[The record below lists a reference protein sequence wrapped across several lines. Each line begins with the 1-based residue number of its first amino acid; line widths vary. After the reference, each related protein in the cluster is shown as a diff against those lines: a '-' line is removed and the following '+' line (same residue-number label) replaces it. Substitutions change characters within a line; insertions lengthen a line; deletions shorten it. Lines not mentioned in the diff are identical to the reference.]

1 MRKHGMRSSPVVSLA
16 VVLFLSVLPG
26 KALRAMD
33 VPGQPEARRVPAV
46 ATIVE
51 DYAQLKDR
59 AAAGDAAA
67 ALKLS
72 ADFRRCEYV
81 EDMRERLGFW
91 RDYRISQ
98 GDRADAV
105 GAAFPP
111 SVSSEDKEAIVT
123 NDHGLCTGYSGDM
136 RDGRVYEVLLQA
148 ANLGDWDAAECY
160 LSTSYPMQRG
170 RYSAIDF
177 TTYRSHARRL
187 LDEAIQQGQWGIV
200 RTALMAMTVK
210 WIDNPPMS
218 AGLGGDIDTT
228 YRLAALLLLGA
239 PKGSPEARFLERQAA
254 IDAAQMTP
262 AQLGE
267 GNQWAQRMFANF
279 RASGP
284 STPFTSACE
293 HEPMHLEAKP

>member
-1 MRKHGMRSSPVVSLA
+1 
-16 VVLFLSVLPG
+16 
-26 KALRAMD
+26 MD
-33 VPGQPEARRVPAV
+33 VPTRAGAGQASAV
-46 ATIVE
+46 TSLVDE
-51 DYAQLKDR
+51 YAQLKDR
-59 AAAGDAAA
+59 AAAGDATA

-72 ADFRRCEYV
+72 ADFRRCEYI
-81 EDMRERLGFW
+81 EGMRERLGFW

-98 GDRADAV
+98 GDKADAV
-105 GAAFPP
+105 KTAFPP
-111 SVSSEDKEAIVT
+111 SLSSDDKEAIAT
-123 NDHGLCTGYSGDM
+123 NDHGLCTSYSGDM

-160 LSTSYPMQRG
+160 VSTSYPMQPG
-170 RYSAIDF
+170 RYSATHF
-177 TTYRSHARRL
+177 TAYRANAMRL
-187 LDEAIQQGQWGIV
+187 LDEAIQQGQWGMV

-218 AGLGGDIDTT
+218 SGLGGNVDTK

-239 PKGSPEARFLERQAA
+239 AKGSPEAAFLERNVA
-254 IDAAQMTP
+254 IDAAEMTP

-284 STPFTSACE
+284 STPFTSACV
-293 HEPMHLEAKP
+293 HEPMHFEAKP